1 MYLTQ
6 ISPIRYK
13 RARLFLFKSNV
24 SHWIQIIL
32 LLTPILKNNFSL
44 CAGQFIYISNPAGQ
58 FFFLS
63 IEKFS
68 KSKKK
73 NVAKKIFFSS
83 KSFET
88 SQKIDLKS
96 KLEGGVASKLSK
108 VSDPIIL
115 ILRLN
120 VAMPIRMFTMYAL
133 LSSVYLFQQ
142 VCLEKLRAQPSRP
155 TCR

>member
-58 FFFLS
+58 VFFCPSKNFLS
-63 IEKFS
+63 Q
-68 KSKKK
+68 KKK
-73 NVAKKIFFSS
+73 
-83 KSFET
+83 
-88 SQKIDLKS
+88 
-96 KLEGGVASKLSK
+96 
-108 VSDPIIL
+108 
-115 ILRLN
+115 
-120 VAMPIRMFTMYAL
+120 M
-133 LSSVYLFQQ
+133 
-142 VCLEKLRAQPSRP
+142 
-155 TCR
+155 